1 MMESHVFTETPE
13 PSFTL
18 WHIQVLFESLS
29 VRLFHPASCANTSLS
44 CLSFQTV
51 SPTRGCGVIQPSK
64 VWAMRGRVFIYICNF
79 SPLAFFFLQ
88 VVNHHQ
94 QMVNFALYLSYRCSH
109 FVLLGKKKTKQ
120 KYYCDVYFFVLK
132 VPNYSKVFK
141 DSYFLVPFVT
151 SQRVLAPLKGVGT
164 ALYGP
169 HVEGATKNK
178 CEFIYFF
185 WTFGLFS
192 CVCLW

>member
-29 VRLFHPASCANTSLS
+29 VKLFHPASCANTSLS

-64 VWAMRGRVFIYICNF
+64 VWAMRGRVFIYLYVIFPLWHF
-79 SPLAFFFLQ
+79 SFCKLWITISRWWTS
-88 VVNHHQ
+88 HC
-94 QMVNFALYLSYRCSH
+94 LSYRCSH
-109 FVLLGKKKTKQ
+109 FVLLGGEKTKQ
-120 KYYCDVYFFVLK
+120 KYYCDVYLFVLK

-141 DSYFLVPFVT
+141 HSYFLVPFVT
-151 SQRVLAPLKGVGT
+151 SRRVLAPLKSVGT

-169 HVEGATKNK
+169 QRINTI
-178 CEFIYFF
+178 F
-185 WTFGLFS
+185 LFS
-192 CVCLW
+192 CVFLWWLIT